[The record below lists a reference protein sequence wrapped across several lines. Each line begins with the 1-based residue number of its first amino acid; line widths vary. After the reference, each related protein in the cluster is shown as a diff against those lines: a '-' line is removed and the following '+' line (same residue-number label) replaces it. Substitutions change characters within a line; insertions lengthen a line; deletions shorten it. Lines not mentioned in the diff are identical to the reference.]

1 MKKTK
6 MTLLLIGFIVY
17 SSLLSDCGGLHRNN
31 AIYATN
37 LITGKSI
44 TIPIDVYNYAD
55 TGNFSNFTT
64 LLNFSELQK
73 ELEST
78 DTVNRAIN
86 IYNTPSTGY
95 MKLETTSGDFYVKY
109 NSYNDGENYY
119 SLFADVG
126 KAGEFGEYI
135 YIPFYMLEEFPNSDY
150 PAYATPFEGDVY
162 YKEIFDINDFA
173 EYYRKKEI
181 YDIEKLSD
189 TTLLITDKS
198 SGYSFTIEL
207 FDDGMFVLDE
217 K

>member
-6 MTLLLIGFIVY
+6 MTLLLIGFIVC

-126 KAGEFGEYI
+126 KAEEFGEYI

-173 EYYRKKEI
+173 EYYRNKEI
-181 YDIEKLSD
+181 YDIENLSD

>member
-6 MTLLLIGFIVY
+6 KTLLLIGFIVC
-17 SSLLSDCGGLHRNN
+17 SSLLSACGGLHSSNTIC
-31 AIYATN
+31 AKN
-37 LITGKSI
+37 LITDKCI

-64 LLNFSELQK
+64 HLSFSELKK

-78 DTVNRAIN
+78 DAVNTAIN
-86 IYNTPSTGY
+86 IYHTPSTGY
-95 MKLETTSGDFYVKY
+95 MKLETASGDFYVKY

-126 KAGEFGEYI
+126 KAEEFGEYI

-150 PAYATPFEGDVY
+150 PANATPFEGDVY
-162 YKEIFDINDFA
+162 YKEFFDINDFA
-173 EYYRKKEI
+173 EYYRDKEI
-181 YDIEKLSD
+181 YDVEKLND
-189 TTLLITDKS
+189 TALLITDKS
-198 SGYSFTIEL
+198 NSYSFTIKL
-207 FDDGMFVLDE
+207 FDEGMFVLNE